1 MTEAEI
7 RPVTEAD
14 LPAVLEVIHRSF
26 ATVAEEFSLT
36 RENCPNHTSF
46 LPMEKLTNHYN
57 WGWLMFGLYEKD
69 ALIGY
74 FSLSEEKDGVYEL
87 HNLSVLPEHRH
98 HGAGKLLL
106 AHAEETVRAKGGR
119 KITIGIIDES
129 TVLKNWYADNGFVYT
144 GAKKFPHLPFT
155 AGFMEMTL

>member
-1 MTEAEI
+1 MI
-7 RPVTEAD
+7 VRPITGSD

-46 LPMEKLTNHYN
+46 LPMEKLSNHFA
-57 WGWLMFGLYEKD
+57 WGWLMFGLYDRDE
-69 ALIGY
+69 LIGY
-74 FSLSEEKDGVYEL
+74 FSLSEEKDGAYEL

-106 AHAEETVRAKGGR
+106 AHAKETVLEKGGR

-129 TVLKNWYADNGFVYT
+129 TTLKNWYAANGFIHT
-144 GAKKFPHLPFT
+144 GSKKFPHLPFT
-155 AGFMEMTL
+155 AGFMELIL